1 MLGHQ
6 YRYNVFN
13 NTGVSVNVTVKERPW
28 KFASDGARDDAAE
41 VVHLSASAVG
51 AAAYGPGSAVVNSAT
66 KYLGAHLLFTAAPSA
81 SATGSVALYVQ
92 HSTDGGTTW
101 PSNGQGRLVSVI
113 SFVASA
119 TAVTSDALV
128 R

>member
-6 YRYNVFN
+6 YRYIAFN

-28 KFASDGARDDAAE
+28 KFASDGTRDDGAE
-41 VVHLSASAVG
+41 VAHLTASAVA
-51 AAAYGPGSAVVNSAT
+51 AAAYGPGSAVNNSTT
-66 KYLGAHLLFTAAPSA
+66 KYLGAHLLFTAAPGA
-81 SATGSVALYVQ
+81 SATGSVALFVQ

-101 PSNGQGRLVSVI
+101 PSNGQGRLISQVS
-113 SFVASA
+113 FAASA
-119 TAVTSDALV
+119 AALTADALV

>member
-6 YRYNVFN
+6 YRYVAFN
-13 NTGVSVNVTVKERPW
+13 NTGVSVNVTIKERPW
-28 KFASDGARDDAAE
+28 KFASDGTRDDAAE
-41 VVHLSASAVG
+41 VVHLSASSLG
-51 AAAYGPGSAVVNSAT
+51 AAAYGPASAVNNSTT
-66 KYLGAHLLFTAAPSA
+66 KYLGAHLLFTVAPSA
-81 SATGSVALYVQ
+81 SATGTVALYVQ

-101 PSNGQGRLVSVI
+101 PSNGQGRLISVNT
-113 SFVASA
+113 FAASA